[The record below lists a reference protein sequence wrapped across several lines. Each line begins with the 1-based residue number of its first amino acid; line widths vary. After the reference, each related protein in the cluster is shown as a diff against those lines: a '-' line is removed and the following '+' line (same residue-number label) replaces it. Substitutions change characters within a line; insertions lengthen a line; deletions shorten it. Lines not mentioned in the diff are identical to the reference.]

1 MQIRLWGTETENK
14 EAISIL
20 QNALGERIKII
31 SPPYP
36 SKGNPTKR
44 IYLEVNLG
52 FSEETF
58 FKDIARRK

>member
-1 MQIRLWGTETENK
+1 
-14 EAISIL
+14 
-20 QNALGERIKII
+20 LGERIKII

-44 IYLEVNLG
+44 IYLEVDLG

-58 FKDIARRK
+58 FKDIARCK